1 LAVPFQLAQ
10 LLKLAVLAPAG
21 MRGRRDGVIV
31 GVTVLVGAIVAVDV
45 GETVAV

>member
-1 LAVPFQLAQ
+1 
-10 LLKLAVLAPAG
+10 

-31 GVTVLVGAIVAVDV
+31 GVTVLVGEIVAVAV